1 MAKADAHETLGQE
14 VLEAAEEQGALLFGE
29 FTLSSGQKSTFYFDG
44 RLLTLSPKGADL
56 VARALL
62 PMVRESGAEFVGG
75 PTLGADPMVTA
86 IAMLSHQ
93 DGGRAVPA
101 FIVRKEGKEHGT
113 GKIIEGPLTPGARV
127 AIVDDACSMGGSL
140 LHAVRAAEE
149 AGCSVVLVAAILDR
163 HQGGSDQ
170 FRREGYE
177 FRALL
182 EADAQGR
189 IAPEATPET
198 H

>member
-1 MAKADAHETLGQE
+1 
-14 VLEAAEEQGALLFGE
+14 LLFGE
-29 FTLSSGQKSTFYFDG
+29 FTLSSGEQSSFYFDG
-44 RLLTLSPKGADL
+44 RLLTLSPKGAEL

-113 GKIIEGPLTPGARV
+113 GKIIEGPLKAGSRV
-127 AIVDDACSMGGSL
+127 AIVDDACSLGGSL
-140 LHAVRAAEE
+140 WHAVRAAE
-149 AGCSVVLVAAILDR
+149 AVGCSVVLVAAILDR

-170 FRREGYE
+170 FHREGYR

-182 EADAQGR
+182 EADAHGQITPVAR
-189 IAPEATPET
+189 PEAL
-198 H
+198 